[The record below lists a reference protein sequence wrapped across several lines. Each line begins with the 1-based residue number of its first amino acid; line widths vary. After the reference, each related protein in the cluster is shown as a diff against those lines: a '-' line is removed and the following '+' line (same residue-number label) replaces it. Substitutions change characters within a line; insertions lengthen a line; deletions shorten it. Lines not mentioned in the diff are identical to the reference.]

1 MKYSITNTDI
11 AVSSADAS
19 ANVDI
24 VDVIGNKSDTSAGT
38 SLVSITKRTSGSLAS
53 KAVTMNASNTTANV
67 NCFQITGTVN
77 ILKIYGILTAKTTLT
92 NCTATYFDLYDST
105 AAVEITKSDGVLS
118 GLAVGTTMIKTA
130 VNTTTAT
137 IIDNVA
143 GAVSDTTFLPFF
155 VEQKTGAN
163 TYIRFNYTTTDAP
176 ANAVMT
182 VYVEYR
188 LLGGATLTA
197 V

>member
-1 MKYSITNTDI
+1 MKYPLTKSDIAVPTADVATNTDI
-11 AVSSADAS
+11 K
-19 ANVDI
+19 
-24 VDVIGNKSDTSAGT
+24 DVVGNKSDTSAGT
-38 SLVSITKRTSGSLAS
+38 SLMSVLRRSNGSIAT
-53 KAVTMNASNTTANV
+53 KAVTMDANNTTANV
-67 NCFQITGTVN
+67 NCFQITGTVQ

-105 AAVEITKSDGVLS
+105 AALEITNNDGVLS
-118 GLAVGTTMIKTA
+118 GLAVGTTMVKTA
-130 VNTTTAT
+130 IATTTAT
-137 IIDNVA
+137 IIDNAA

-176 ANAVMT
+176 ADAVMT

-188 LLGGATLTA
+188 LLGGATLAA